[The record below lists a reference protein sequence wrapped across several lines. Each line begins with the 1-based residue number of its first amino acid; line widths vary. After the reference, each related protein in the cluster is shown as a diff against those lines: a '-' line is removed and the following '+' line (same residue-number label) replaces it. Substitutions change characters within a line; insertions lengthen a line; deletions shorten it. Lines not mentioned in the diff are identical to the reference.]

1 MDFYCNIPSLLTCSY
16 CQTPGKIAQDRHEAY
31 CTRKRTEKKQ
41 RGTNRK
47 QVKDVTEKTPR
58 TNEKYTHQETNDESE
73 ENPPLPSAGNENTRN
88 HNGGNMEEPR
98 SLEPTEFEKN
108 YSKH

>member
-1 MDFYCNIPSLLTCSY
+1 MTCSY